1 MLLERTIPVEYIAA
15 SAWKDFLVVV
25 AISVAGALL
34 VEYERPYLPELP
46 VTIAAF
52 LGTAISL
59 ILSFK
64 LNQTYDRW
72 WEARKVWGAIVN
84 DSRTLVRQSLSF
96 ASVAAQDDP
105 KVAALVR
112 RMAMHQVAWCYCLG
126 QSLRGLDW
134 RANTVDHLDVDEIA
148 ELERHSN
155 RPVALLQLQSRSLTE
170 LAASGAVTDY
180 QRVAIDQTLTRLT
193 DWMGMAERI
202 RNTVFPRTYR
212 MFLKAFIYVFITVL
226 SISLG
231 EVEGYWEILVTT
243 IISTPFLLLERT
255 STQMQDPFSN
265 LPTDTP
271 VTAIARTVEIN
282 ILQLLGESDVPP
294 PYPADSFYLM

>member
-1 MLLERTIPVEYIAA
+1 M
-15 SAWKDFLVVV
+15 
-25 AISVAGALL
+25 GA
-34 VEYERPYLPELP
+34 V
-46 VTIAAF
+46 
-52 LGTAISL
+52 
-59 ILSFK
+59 
-64 LNQTYDRW
+64 
-72 WEARKVWGAIVN
+72 VN
-84 DSRTLVRQSLSF
+84 DSRTLVRQLLSF
-96 ASVAAQDDP
+96 ATVAAHDDP

-112 RMAMHQVAWCYCLG
+112 RTAMRQIAWCYCLG

-134 RANTVDHLDVDEIA
+134 RAYTVDHIDDDEIA
-148 ELERHSN
+148 ELERHIN
-155 RPVALLQLQSRSLTE
+155 RPVALLQLQARSLTE

-180 QRVAIDQTLTRLT
+180 QRVAIDHTLTRLT
-193 DWMGMAERI
+193 DSMGMAERI

-282 ILQLLGESDVPP
+282 ILQLLEESDIPP
-294 PYPADSFYLM
+294 PYPPDSFYLM